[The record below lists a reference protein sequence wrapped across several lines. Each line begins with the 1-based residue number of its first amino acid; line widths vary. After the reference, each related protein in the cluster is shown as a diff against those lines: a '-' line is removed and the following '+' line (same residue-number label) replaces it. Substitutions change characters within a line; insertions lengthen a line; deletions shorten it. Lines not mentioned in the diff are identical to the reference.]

1 MRRARAEDVAERA
14 VRDAVRA
21 ARRLS
26 PKSRHKAL
34 LDAHDAYFGP
44 HGARNRGVALRDKP
58 YDDTDEAALA
68 REYRFVRD
76 GEEDARR
83 EGEWAVRLA
92 KRYADALYKTFC
104 VCDLSR
110 ASERMGDGRARVGM
124 RWRTEAEVRSGKGQL
139 TCGERRCDETEGL
152 RTYECHFRYAEH
164 GETKSALVK
173 VRVCRECAKKLGDE
187 SGFKRVDDGDRRRS
201 RDEKKSKKRKRER
214 DSSRD
219 SFERLL

>member
-1 MRRARAEDVAERA
+1 MRRARGEDVAERA

-44 HGARNRGVALRDKP
+44 NARANRGLALRDRA
-58 YDDTDEAALA
+58 YDDTDEGALA

-76 GEEDARR
+76 EEEDARR
-83 EGEWAVRLA
+83 GGEWAVRLA

-110 ASERMGDGRARVGM
+110 ASERERDGRAKVGM

-139 TCGERRCDETEGL
+139 TCGERRCDETAGL
-152 RTYECHFRYAEH
+152 RTFECHFRYAEH

-173 VRVCRECAKKLGDE
+173 VRVCRECAKKLGE
-187 SGFKRVDDGDRRRS
+187 GSGFKRIDDDDGRRS
-201 RDEKKSKKRKRER
+201 REEKKRKKRKRER
-214 DSSRD
+214 DASPD